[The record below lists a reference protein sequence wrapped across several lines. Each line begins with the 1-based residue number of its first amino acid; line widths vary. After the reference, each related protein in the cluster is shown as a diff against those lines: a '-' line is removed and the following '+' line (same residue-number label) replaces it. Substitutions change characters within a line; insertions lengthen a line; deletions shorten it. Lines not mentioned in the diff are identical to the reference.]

1 VVISP
6 GDRQFIEHS
15 CKPDTVNTH
24 FPPL

>member
-1 VVISP
+1 VISP